1 LTVHPPGIV
10 FQKPFSNG
18 EPDLAGFENQT
29 TPDRTLTNAAMTAQ
43 QGASGAPSLG
53 RRTYQKGLQTIIW
66 RADDDND
73 DDLVYDIRYRREG
86 ETTWKVLRHDLTESI
101 LVWDTTTVPN
111 GTYFAK
117 VVATDSP
124 SNAVGTALTGELDSV
139 AFEIDNTAPSI
150 AVRNTR
156 FEGGRTLVSFD
167 VRDDHSPVQRV
178 ECSQDG
184 LQWRPIFPA
193 DGIADSKTEHYELT
207 LDGPLGPLGLSIR
220 ATDAMNNVATT
231 QIDPPRR
238 P

>member
-1 LTVHPPGIV
+1 M

-73 DDLVYDIRYRREG
+73 DDLAYDIRYRREG

-101 LVWDTTTVPN
+101 LVWDTTTVQN

-124 SNAVGTALTGELDSV
+124 SNARGTLDRG
-139 AFEIDNTAPSI
+139 NWTAWRSRSTTATVDCRPQH
-150 AVRNTR
+150 AVRGRPLAR
-156 FEGGRTLVSFD
+156 F
-167 VRDDHSPVQRV
+167 VRRQRRHSPVQRV

-193 DGIADSKTEHYELT
+193 DGIADSK
-207 LDGPLGPLGLSIR
+207 
-220 ATDAMNNVATT
+220 MNTT
-231 QIDPPRR
+231 S
-238 P
+238 